1 MSQQDLIGIP
11 SRRPLLSLGAMA
23 YKSTTTL
30 SHQEHWPTAII
41 QEASTEICFGFQI
54 SKKDDS
60 TL

>member
-1 MSQQDLIGIP
+1 
-11 SRRPLLSLGAMA
+11 MA